1 MKEKKLKISKKIFFS
16 HLLKKFGSESAWKG
30 ESESASKRSGSATLV
45 WRPDPVKNGQFQLF
59 ALFSYFYSC
68 FFTLILLLDFLF
80 VFYLHLLRFHG
91 LHSALYTKKGYYFLS
106 VKILV
111 KKLGARTGQLFVIR
125 SLFKFAMLDKW
136 KTWEMLFHGEKV
148 YCSI

>member
-1 MKEKKLKISKKIFFS
+1 MKRGIRIRIKTFWIRHTGLKAGSGQKWAISAFCFIFVF
-16 HLLKKFGSESAWKG
+16 
-30 ESESASKRSGSATLV
+30 
-45 WRPDPVKNGQFQLF
+45 LF
-59 ALFSYFYSC
+59 
-68 FFTLILLLDFLF
+68 LLLHLNFVVRFLF